1 MNTENIGD
9 MDIKE
14 KTTRVY
20 FSTFIDV
27 PLNSNDF
34 SNDEAMVQYAED
46 NVGDFVTIQDIMD
59 NLSVEENKSQIVDL

>member
-9 MDIKE
+9 MDINE

-27 PLNSNDF
+27 PLDSNAF
-34 SNDEAMVQYAED
+34 PNDEAMVQYAED